1 MSSLR
6 LLPVNC
12 TFSAL
17 RTTTL
22 SPQSMCGVKEGLC
35 LPRSRVAMIAA
46 SRPST
51 RPSAS
56 ITTHFLWMSDGL
68 AEKVFIVH
76 SSAAGRYSCPV
87 RESRSCKGLAN
98 GGQAPLLAS
107 AEPRV
112 QHEGDRGENEAAMTA
127 MPRVTENA
135 PVLLEEC
142 DQGVLRLTL
151 NRPEARNALSVT
163 LMSALLDALGRAA
176 KEPQARVVV
185 IAGAG
190 PAFCAGH
197 DLRELRTD
205 QRREA
210 YERLFAQC
218 SELMLA
224 IVRLAKPVI
233 AQVHG
238 VATAAGCQLVATC
251 DLAVAA
257 EDARFATPGVNI
269 GLFCSTPMVALTR
282 AVGRK
287 AAMEMLLTGKLVDSA
302 TAQAIGLVNRVVP
315 RDGLRDAVDGLAREI
330 AGKSAL
336 TVAIGKEAFYR
347 QAELDLSSA
356 YRYAAEVM
364 TTNMLARDAGE
375 GIDAFLAKRAPVW
388 HDR

>member
-1 MSSLR
+1 MA
-6 LLPVNC
+6 VIE
-12 TFSAL
+12 A
-17 RTTTL
+17 
-22 SPQSMCGVKEGLC
+22 K
-35 LPRSRVAMIAA
+35 
-46 SRPST
+46 
-51 RPSAS
+51 
-56 ITTHFLWMSDGL
+56 
-68 AEKVFIVH
+68 
-76 SSAAGRYSCPV
+76 
-87 RESRSCKGLAN
+87 
-98 GGQAPLLAS
+98 
-107 AEPRV
+107 
-112 QHEGDRGENEAAMTA
+112 NEAAMSA
-127 MPRVTENA
+127 VPRMTEIA

-151 NRPEARNALSVT
+151 NRPEARNALSVA

-176 KEPQARVVV
+176 KEPQTRVVV

-205 QRREA
+205 QRRET

-224 IVRLAKPVI
+224 IVRLPKPVI
-233 AQVHG
+233 AEVHG

-287 AAMEMLLTGKLVDSA
+287 AAMEMLLTGKLVDAA

-315 RDGLRDAVDGLAREI
+315 RDRLREAVDGLARDI

-347 QAELDLSSA
+347 QAELDLAAA

-375 GIDAFLAKRAPVW
+375 GIDAFLAKRPPVW